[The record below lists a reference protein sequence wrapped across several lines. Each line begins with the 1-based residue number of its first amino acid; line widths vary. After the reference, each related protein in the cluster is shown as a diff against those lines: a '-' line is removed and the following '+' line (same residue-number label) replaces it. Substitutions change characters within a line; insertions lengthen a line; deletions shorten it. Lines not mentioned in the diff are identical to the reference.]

1 MNAWM
6 LRTRV
11 TVSVLAVIV
20 VLVIAETAYS
30 VVAWAR
36 VADERLRIEAEAHA
50 RIAGSDSLL
59 QVAVWAS
66 NAAGVSERLQ
76 LALEDDVVFAAVVD
90 QRGVGAISVTQGFDA
105 QVARAAAGGGVFDRL
120 VMAEHNVADL
130 DEKAPDVDDLGL
142 LDAAPAPTKAASVT
156 RVVVGVDRAPTRARL
171 WRHAGATIS
180 FGVVAIAVAF
190 VLVRR
195 VFLSVFRRV
204 EDMREVA
211 QALAD
216 GDLTRRLE
224 DGTDELGVVAGAVER
239 MRRRWVTIVGDMRA
253 VAGRLTQ
260 ASALIQRDA
269 ADVARGSLL
278 QLRAADEAKLKT
290 DAIVEQS
297 TRVAERVAAVAA
309 ASTQSQQALKEAR
322 EGTRSVAQRVT
333 DMRRALDENE
343 GHRGALSTAASRI
356 DEALSGLSRA
366 VKDAQHAS
374 SDVAQRMAE
383 ANSTASAIASKAE
396 SALERSGEG
405 LELLAEQRAA
415 NDGVVAVTERTR
427 VAASALERSMIE
439 VLSMAGLISDI
450 ADMTSMLSLNASII
464 AAQAGGQSL
473 GFATVA
479 DEIRS
484 LSARTRQAS
493 ASIADRTADARHQ
506 IDVVT
511 KAVQGLSETVGEAR
525 QTSGDTAA
533 VLEAVLA
540 SMKGALQDAAGLAVL
555 INDATSRTGSVNAAV
570 AQTSSMHKNIES
582 ALVKQRE
589 AQGRLEESAH
599 TLRTEA
605 DTVAA
610 LGAAED
616 ARTDALLQRA
626 AKILGATDELVA
638 ASRAQTELAA
648 AIAVTT
654 ASVRDVAHRHRDT
667 VSAITAS
674 VTELNAQT
682 LALQGAVGSLR
693 IEAAAPTSLEPT
705 LTELPAAPE
714 DEELSEAA

>member
-1 MNAWM
+1 MNAWT

-30 VVAWAR
+30 VVAYAR
-36 VADERLRIEAEAHA
+36 VADERLRIEAESYA
-50 RIAGSDSLL
+50 RAASGDTIL
-59 QVAVWAS
+59 QVAAWAH
-66 NAAGVSERLQ
+66 NAPIVKERLG
-76 LALEDDVVFAAVVD
+76 LAVKGDVVFAAVVD
-90 QRGVGAISVTQGFDA
+90 DRGIRSLQVTDSFDA
-105 QVARAAAGGGVFDRL
+105 YTARQAASGTAVDRL
-120 VMAEHNVADL
+120 VTATHAIADL
-130 DEKAPDVDDLGL
+130 EDKAPDIDDLGL
-142 LDAAPAPTKAASVT
+142 LDAAVTTPPAHKGATAT
-156 RVVVGVDRAPTRARL
+156 RVVVGIDREPTRARL
-171 WRHAGATIS
+171 WRHAAFTMS
-180 FGVVAIAVAF
+180 FGLVAIAVAF

-195 VFLSVFRRV
+195 VFLQVFRRV
-204 EDMREVA
+204 EDMRDVTEA
-211 QALAD
+211 IAA
-216 GDLTRRLE
+216 GDLTRPLE
-224 DGTDELGVVAGAVER
+224 EGTDELGVVSGAVER
-239 MRRRWVTIVGDMRA
+239 MRRRWVTIVGEMRA
-253 VAGRLTQ
+253 VAESLSM
-260 ASALIQRDA
+260 ASMQIQRDA

-278 QLRAADEAKLKT
+278 QLRAADDSKHKT
-290 DAIVEQS
+290 EEIVAQS
-297 TRVAERVAAVAA
+297 NRVAERVAVVHT
-309 ASTQSQQALKEAR
+309 ASIQSQQALKEAR

-343 GHRGALSTAASRI
+343 GHRGALSAAATRI
-356 DEALSGLSRA
+356 DDALSGLSRA
-366 VKDAQHAS
+366 VGDAQRAS
-374 SDVAQRMAE
+374 HDVAQRMAE
-383 ANSTASAIASKAE
+383 ADATASAIASKAE
-396 SALERSGEG
+396 SALSRSGDG
-405 LELLAEQRAA
+405 LELLAEQRKA

-427 VAASALERSMIE
+427 VAASALEGSMIE

-484 LSARTRQAS
+484 LSARTRLAS

-511 KAVQGLSETVGEAR
+511 MAVQGLSDTVGEAR
-525 QTSGDTAA
+525 KTSGDTAA

-540 SMKGALQDAAGLAVL
+540 SMKGALQDAAGLAAL
-555 INDATSRTGSVNAAV
+555 INDAASRTGSVNVAV
-570 AQTSSMHKNIES
+570 AQTSAMHKNIEN

-589 AQGRLEESAH
+589 AQGRLEDSAQ
-599 TLRTEA
+599 TLRSEA

-616 ARTDALLQRA
+616 ARTDGLLQRA
-626 AKILGATDELVA
+626 AKILAATDELVA

-654 ASVRDVAHRHRDT
+654 TSVRDVAHRHRDT
-667 VSAITAS
+667 VTAITGS

-682 LALQGAVGSLR
+682 LALQGAVRSLR
-693 IEAAAPTSLEPT
+693 VSEPT
-705 LTELPAAPE
+705 IEEPPPAATTTE
-714 DEELSEAA
+714 TL

>member
-1 MNAWM
+1 MNAWT
-6 LRTRV
+6 LRSRV

-30 VVAWAR
+30 VIAWAR
-36 VADERLRIEAEAHA
+36 VADERLAIEAQSYA
-50 RIAGSDSLL
+50 RAAASDTIL
-59 QVAVWAS
+59 QVAAWAR
-66 NAAGVSERLQ
+66 NASTLNERLAIAVQ
-76 LALEDDVVFAAVVD
+76 GDVVFAAVVD
-90 QRGVGAISVTQGFDA
+90 ERGVQSLTVAEGFDP
-105 QVARAAAGGGVFDRL
+105 QTARAAAGGASFERL
-120 VMAEHNVADL
+120 VTAVQSVADL
-130 DEKAPDVDDLGL
+130 DDKGGVVDSDLDLGL
-142 LDAAPAPTKAASVT
+142 LDAPTTTTGPPRVSQT
-156 RVVVGVDRAPTRARL
+156 RVVVGVDRAPTQARL
-171 WRHAGATIS
+171 AQHAATTMG
-180 FGVVAIAVAF
+180 FGFIAIAVAW

-224 DGTDELGVVAGAVER
+224 EGTDEFGVVSGAVER
-239 MRRRWVTIVGDMRA
+239 MRRHWVSIVVEMRT
-253 VAGRLTQ
+253 VAERLSL
-260 ASALIQRDA
+260 ASAQIQRDA
-269 ADVARGSLL
+269 ADVSLGSLQ

-290 DAIVEQS
+290 DEIVAQS
-297 TRVAERVAAVAA
+297 TRVAERVAAVAT
-309 ASTQSQQALKEAR
+309 ASIQSQEALKEAR
-322 EGTRSVAQRVT
+322 EGTRSVAQRVA

-343 GHRGALSTAASRI
+343 GDRGALTAAASRI
-356 DEALSGLSRA
+356 NEALSGLSHA
-366 VKDAQHAS
+366 VSDAQRAS
-374 SDVAQRMAE
+374 ADVAERMAE
-383 ANSTASAIASKAE
+383 ADDTAGAIARKAG
-396 SALERSGEG
+396 SALSRSGDG
-405 LELLAEQRAA
+405 LSLLAEQRKA
-415 NDGVVAVTERTR
+415 NEGVVVVTERTR
-427 VAASALERSMIE
+427 VAASALEGSMIE

-484 LSARTRQAS
+484 LAARTRQAS
-493 ASIADRTADARHQ
+493 ATIADRTAEARHQ

-511 KAVQGLSETVGEAR
+511 EAVQGLSDTVGEAR
-525 QTSGDTAA
+525 TTSSATTA

-540 SMKGALQDAAGLAVL
+540 SMKGALEDAAGLAAL
-555 INDATSRTGSVNAAV
+555 INDAAARTASVNSAV
-570 AQTSSMHKNIES
+570 AQTSAMHRNIES

-589 AQGRLEESAH
+589 AQQRLEDSAAV
-599 TLRTEA
+599 LRGEA

-626 AKILGATDELVA
+626 GRILAATNELEA

-667 VSAITAS
+667 VTTITGT
-674 VTELNAQT
+674 VTELDAQT
-682 LALQGAVGSLR
+682 QALHGAVRSLR
-693 IEAAAPTSLEPT
+693 VDKKP
-705 LTELPAAPE
+705 
-714 DEELSEAA
+714 